1 MKYCGFGCGCQNS
14 CGYPRMRSSDTP
26 LVIMDTKAEE
36 EFSLI
41 LEAEEKLKDS
51 RKSRSVLVRK
61 QFQIRYVMGEF
72 HTSFQHLINKPD
84 EMLFFNYMRMSHQI
98 TGI

>member
-1 MKYCGFGCGCQNS
+1 
-14 CGYPRMRSSDTP
+14 MRSSDTP
-26 LVIMDTKAEE
+26 LVNMDTKAEE

-61 QFQIRYVMGEF
+61 QFQIRYVMEEF